1 MIFLTSFYCLLSV
14 YFQKQRD
21 DFQNGKKEITY
32 QKNKAF
38 FGAPGRSIRMTAKM
52 NAPKKIILNTV
63 IPK

>member
-32 QKNKAF
+32 QKKQGVFRGSWAVHQDD
-38 FGAPGRSIRMTAKM
+38 R
-52 NAPKKIILNTV
+52 
-63 IPK
+63 